1 MKILMVDDNEL
12 FVEALVA
19 ILQFHG
25 YDYKIASNGV
35 DALKIVEE
43 FKPDMVILD
52 LMMPHINGLEVCGYI
67 KSNPSLKHIHIMVLS
82 AKDTIKDRAEAM
94 HAGADDYSIKP
105 FSPDEILA
113 RITQFE
119 RVAL

>member
-1 MKILMVDDNEL
+1 
-12 FVEALVA
+12 
-19 ILQFHG
+19 
-25 YDYKIASNGV
+25 
-35 DALKIVEE
+35 
-43 FKPDMVILD
+43 
-52 LMMPHINGLEVCGYI
+52 
-67 KSNPSLKHIHIMVLS
+67 
-82 AKDTIKDRAEAM
+82 M